1 LKIGKAPFGDRYCLL
16 TVPNLDSETRE
27 ILDTLPGY
35 KRWIGRELLFQPT
48 SASLSRINK
57 FFPDAVW
64 EEEVQHHLDHYIETL
79 KSAEETRKLKEIE
92 LPANDDFAFKTK
104 PFDHQKKSFYISRDK
119 KVFGLLMEQG
129 TGKTKVCIDNATYLY
144 GKGEITALIIIAPN
158 GVHRNWLREI
168 ETHLPDWCEYKSVYY
183 RAGMNKKEVEKFEE
197 VLAAKDCLKIFTFNV
212 EAFTSP
218 KAVNWMERAI
228 LSNQTMLVVDESTR
242 IKTPGAKRTK
252 MIIKFGKNAKYR
264 RILTGTPI
272 TKNAADVYSQFK
284 FLDSQILG
292 YDSFYSFRN
301 RYCVMGGFEQ
311 RQIIAY
317 RNLDELTRNIEGH
330 SFRVL
335 KKDCLDLPP
344 KIYQRHFVDMSERQR
359 KLYTTMKKG
368 FIAELQ
374 GNVIEAPEA
383 ITRLLRL
390 QQILCGWFPTENE
403 RVQPIDEKNP
413 RIEALKDIL
422 EGINTKAII
431 WARFRADIRAI
442 ERLLGDLA
450 VSYHGGVDSDAR
462 ELAIERF
469 QNDPDIKYFIGTP
482 QAGGTGLTLTAA
494 EYAIYY
500 SNSFD
505 LEQRLQSEDRCHRIG
520 TKNNVTYIDIECQK
534 SIDSKI
540 IKALRDKKNI
550 ADVITKDPISIFL
563 EEEEA

>member
-1 LKIGKAPFGDRYCLL
+1 MKITKAPFGDRYCLL
-16 TVPNLDSETRE
+16 TVPNLDTNKME
-27 ILDTLPGY
+27 ILNTLPSY
-35 KRWIGRELLFQPT
+35 KRWIGRDLLFQPT
-48 SASLSRINK
+48 SASLGRLHK
-57 FFPDAVW
+57 FFPDIEW
-64 EEEVQHHLDHYIETL
+64 DDEVVHHLDHYIETL
-79 KSAEETRKLKEIE
+79 KTAEEIRNKKENTPE
-92 LPANDDFAFKTK
+92 TDDFIFKTE
-104 PFDHQKKSFYISRDK
+104 PFEHQRKTFYLSRDQ
-119 KVFGLLMEQG
+119 KVFALLMEQG
-129 TGKTKVCIDNATYLY
+129 TGKTKVVIDNSAYLY
-144 GKGEITALIIIAPN
+144 SKGEISALVVIAPN
-158 GVHRNWLREI
+158 GVHRNWIREV
-168 ETHLPDWCEYKSVYY
+168 ETHLPDWCKYEITYY
-183 RAGMNKKEVEKFEE
+183 RSGMNKKETESFES
-197 VLAAKDCLKIFTFNV
+197 VLHSKDCLKIFTFNV

-218 KAVNWMERAI
+218 KAVHWMERI
-228 LSNQTMLVVDESTR
+228 LLSNEVMLVVDESTR
-242 IKTPGAKRTK
+242 IKTPSAKRTK
-252 MIIKFGKNAKYR
+252 LITKFGKNAKYR

-272 TKNAADVYSQFK
+272 TKNAADVYAQFK
-284 FLDSQILG
+284 FLDPQILG

-301 RYCVMGGFEQ
+301 QYCVMGGFEQ

-317 RNLDELTRNIEGH
+317 KNLDELSRNVEGH

-344 KIYQRHFVDMSERQR
+344 KIYQRHFVEMSERQ
-359 KLYTTMKKG
+359 KKMYNTMKKG
-368 FIAELQ
+368 FIAELE

-422 EGINTKAII
+422 EGIESKVII

-450 VSYHGGVDSDAR
+450 VSYHGDVDSDAR
-462 ELAIERF
+462 ELAIDRF
-469 QNDPDIKYFIGTP
+469 QKGDAKYFIGTQ

-550 ADVITKDPISIFL
+550 ADIITKDPISIFL
-563 EEEEA
+563 EEQDNE